1 MTTPITIIGA
11 LGADPTLRFTPSGK
25 AVASFQVAVNR
36 RKRDQSGGWI
46 DDGADWFS
54 VQAWGTL
61 AENVAES
68 LTKGTRVIVTGRL
81 ESREW
86 EDREGNK
93 RTSWEIT
100 AQGVGVDL
108 SFATATVTRNQRAD
122 EQCRPTQQARPTQQD
137 ARQEPPA
144 DPWANAQDEAPF

>member
-1 MTTPITIIGA
+1 MTTTITIIGA
-11 LGADPTLRFTPSGK
+11 LGADPELRFTPSGK
-25 AVASFQVAVNR
+25 AVASFQVAVNKR
-36 RKRDQSGGWI
+36 RKDQSGAWV
-46 DDGADWFS
+46 DDGADWHS

-68 LTKGTRVIVTGRL
+68 LTKGTRVVVTGRL

-86 EDREGNK
+86 EDREGNR

-108 SFATATVTRNQRAD
+108 SFATAKVTRSGPK
-122 EQCRPTQQARPTQQD
+122 RPPQQAQGSQFAATPPQG
-137 ARQEPPA
+137 EPPS
-144 DPWANAQDEAPF
+144 DPWAAAKTDEPPF

>member
-1 MTTPITIIGA
+1 MSTQITIVGA
-11 LGADPTLRFTPSGK
+11 LGADPEIRFTPSGK
-25 AVASFQVAVNR
+25 AVASFQVAVNKR
-36 RKRDQSGGWI
+36 RKDQSGAWV

-122 EQCRPTQQARPTQQD
+122 EQRRPTRQARPTRQD

-144 DPWANAQDEAPF
+144 DPWANAQSEPPF

>member
-1 MTTPITIIGA
+1 MTTPITIVGA
-11 LGADPTLRFTPSGK
+11 LGADPEIRFAKSGK
-25 AVASFQVAVNR
+25 AVASFQVAVNK

-68 LTKGTRVIVTGRL
+68 LTKGIRVIVTGRL

-86 EDREGNK
+86 QDREGNR

-100 AQGVGVDL
+100 AQAVGVDL
-108 SFATATVTRNQRAD
+108 SFATATVNRNQRAD
-122 EQCRPTQQARPTQQD
+122 EQRRPTRQD

-144 DPWANAQDEAPF
+144 DPWANAQSEAPF

>member
-1 MTTPITIIGA
+1 MTTPITIVGA
-11 LGADPTLRFTPSGK
+11 LGADPEIRFTPSGK

-36 RKRDQSGGWI
+36 RRKDQTGQWV
-46 DDGADWFS
+46 DDGADWHR

-68 LTKGTRVIVTGRL
+68 LTKGTRVVVTGRL
-81 ESREW
+81 ESRDW

-108 SFATATVTRNQRAD
+108 SFATATVNRNQRAD
-122 EQCRPTQQARPTQQD
+122 EQRRPTQQD

>member
-1 MTTPITIIGA
+1 MTTPITIVGA
-11 LGADPTLRFTPSGK
+11 LGADPEIRFTPSGK

-36 RKRDQSGGWI
+36 RRKDQTGQWV
-46 DDGADWFS
+46 DDGADWHR

-68 LTKGTRVIVTGRL
+68 LTKGTRVVVTGRL

-86 EDREGNK
+86 QDREGNK

-108 SFATATVTRNQRAD
+108 SFATATVNRNQRAD
-122 EQCRPTQQARPTQQD
+122 EQRRPTQQD

>member
-1 MTTPITIIGA
+1 MTTPITIIGN
-11 LGADPTLRFTPSGK
+11 LTADPTLRFTPSGK
-25 AVASFQVAVNR
+25 AVASFQVAVNKR
-36 RKRDQSGGWI
+36 RKDQTGQWV

-68 LTKGTRVIVTGRL
+68 LTKGIRVIVTGRL

-100 AQGVGVDL
+100 AQAVGADL
-108 SFATATVTRNQRAD
+108 SFATAKVTRSGPK
-122 EQCRPTQQARPTQQD
+122 RPPQQAQGSQFAATPPQG
-137 ARQEPPA
+137 EPSA
-144 DPWANAQDEAPF
+144 DPWANAQSEAPF

>member
-1 MTTPITIIGA
+1 MSTPITIIGA

-25 AVASFQVAVNR
+25 AVASFQVAVNKR
-36 RKRDQSGGWI
+36 RKDQSGAWV
-46 DDGADWFS
+46 DDGADWHS

-68 LTKGTRVIVTGRL
+68 LTKGIRVIVTGRL

-86 EDREGNK
+86 EDREGNR

-122 EQCRPTQQARPTQQD
+122 EQRRPTQQARPTQQD

-144 DPWANAQDEAPF
+144 DPWANAQSEAPF

>member
-1 MTTPITIIGA
+1 MSTPITIVGN
-11 LGADPTLRFTPSGK
+11 LTDDPTLRFTPSGK
-25 AVASFQVAVNR
+25 AVARFQVAVNR
-36 RKRDQSGGWI
+36 RKRDQSGNWV
-46 DDGADWFS
+46 DDGADWHS
-54 VQAWGTL
+54 VRAWGTL

-68 LTKGTRVIVTGRL
+68 LTKGTRVVVTGRL

-86 EDREGNK
+86 QGREGNR

-100 AQGVGVDL
+100 AQAVGADL

-122 EQCRPTQQARPTQQD
+122 EQRRPTQQARPTQQD

-144 DPWANAQDEAPF
+144 DPWASAQDEAPF

>member
-1 MTTPITIIGA
+1 MTTPITIVGA
-11 LGADPTLRFTPSGK
+11 LGADPEIRFAKSGK

-36 RKRDQSGGWI
+36 RKRDQSGGWV
-46 DDGADWFS
+46 DDGADWHS

-108 SFATATVTRNQRAD
+108 SFATATVTRSGPK
-122 EQCRPTQQARPTQQD
+122 RPPQQAQGNQFAATPPQG
-137 ARQEPPA
+137 EPPA
-144 DPWANAQDEAPF
+144 DPWANAQSEAPF